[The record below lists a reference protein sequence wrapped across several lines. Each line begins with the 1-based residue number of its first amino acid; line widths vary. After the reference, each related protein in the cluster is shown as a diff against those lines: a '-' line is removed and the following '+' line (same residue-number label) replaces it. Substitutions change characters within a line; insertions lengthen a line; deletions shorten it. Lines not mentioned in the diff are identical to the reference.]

1 MVRTAVISGGE
12 SADSPMRITYAD
24 SSDDDKR
31 PSGSRPTLRQVL
43 KKPSRLLLRRSSVS
57 KVSSP
62 PSATPSRPSSA
73 AGITPPVIPPR
84 TRSLRFQPSLQ
95 SLQRRPRSKQE
106 SHVHGRDSPLME
118 TQQMTDALPELTQT
132 ATKRSVPR
140 TNPEAV
146 VSKPSPAS
154 SPLQRHQTVNMSHDN
169 VPPEPVITALP
180 RLPGSQPQKRKS
192 SGELADGDA
201 RSLPKTNAEVDAEA
215 RSKKGPKSIKR
226 SAFAETAVMQW
237 MDGVD
242 VNGQRS
248 PERST
253 ATAPVSLSKP
263 SSHAAVVLS
272 MLDQNRENIAEAEAK
287 LCSGSTMQH
296 APPVPVPEREASA
309 RRKRDSSMTAT
320 SFSPSVFSRTSS
332 YTEHTFL
339 TTPSEQVA
347 NGVQSKRTSRDS
359 RDSWRYTRSF
369 ASPRSSV
376 MSYSSIP
383 FRSRPFKAEDFANGN
398 DDSGS
403 NNSPTDPTRP
413 NKDQPNDESRFSRDP
428 ASMNRSSYPGSEHLG
443 GAFPRPLSL
452 SPVEENPEIHITN
465 AMEVDAV
472 PEMPTQD
479 VVDEIKDENASISNN
494 TLDMKGTVASTTDS
508 MDGPVTRKTASGRF
522 CKGAFS
528 PGMPTEIF
536 GYHTLDF
543 SASSRLTEEKA
554 RQLAIAAAAQES
566 VEEKEDQPFQA
577 KVKTLEHRRSSSSDV
592 LSSHQIS
599 PRLPEPMSVTPAV
612 EPPTA
617 PVRQQAVLLN
627 SVSSSEA
634 SLSPTDSDFGEGSSG
649 ITDYTDD
656 DIYQLSDGPG
666 ISKVLQIA
674 LANIR
679 RDVVKLVVQELNGI
693 STVAYEPN
701 AYGSTGGAQLPAQ
714 NGSSGGPAANGWYG
728 GNNGGGGKRAAK
740 DRGNEDHEEQEGD
753 QGKRR
758 KLNTGS
764 IHTSILRS
772 RFACPFF
779 KRNPD
784 NHQRWRSCRGPGW
797 EEVRRVK

>member
-1 MVRTAVISGGE
+1 
-12 SADSPMRITYAD
+12 
-24 SSDDDKR
+24 
-31 PSGSRPTLRQVL
+31 
-43 KKPSRLLLRRSSVS
+43 
-57 KVSSP
+57 
-62 PSATPSRPSSA
+62 
-73 AGITPPVIPPR
+73 
-84 TRSLRFQPSLQ
+84 
-95 SLQRRPRSKQE
+95 
-106 SHVHGRDSPLME
+106 ME
-118 TQQMTDALPELTQT
+118 TQQMANALPELAHTVS
-132 ATKRSVPR
+132 KRSLPR
-140 TNPEAV
+140 MNLEAV
-146 VSKPSPAS
+146 MSKPPSIP
-154 SPLQRHQTVNMSHDN
+154 SPLQHHQTVNIPHDH
-169 VPPEPVITALP
+169 VPEPAITALP
-180 RLPGSQPQKRKS
+180 RLPGPQPQKRKS

-201 RSLPKTNAEVDAEA
+201 RSLPKTKAEVDAEA

-248 PERST
+248 PERSS
-253 ATAPVSLSKP
+253 ATAPASPSKP

-272 MLDQNRENIAEAEAK
+272 MIEQNRENIAEAAAK
-287 LCSGSTMQH
+287 LCSGTAMQH
-296 APPVPVPEREASA
+296 PPPVPVPEREASA

-320 SFSPSVFSRTSS
+320 SFSPSIFSRTSS

-383 FRSRPFKAEDFANGN
+383 FRSRPFKAEDFANGL
-398 DDSGS
+398 DDNGS

-413 NKDQPNDESRFSRDP
+413 NKDQSNDESQFSRDS
-428 ASMNRSSYPGSEHLG
+428 ASMNRSSYPGSEHLSV
-443 GAFPRPLSL
+443 AFPRPLSL
-452 SPVEENPEIHITN
+452 SPVEENPEIHITS
-465 AMEVDAV
+465 AMEVDDV
-472 PEMPTQD
+472 PEMRTQD
-479 VVDEIKDENASISNN
+479 VVDDSKDEKASISND
-494 TLDMKGTVASTTDS
+494 TLDMKGTVASTSDS
-508 MDGPVTRKTASGRF
+508 VDGPVARKTASGRF
-522 CKGAFS
+522 CRGAFS

-543 SASSRLTEEKA
+543 SASSRLLEEKA
-554 RQLAIAAAAQES
+554 KQMALAAAAQEDA
-566 VEEKEDQPFQA
+566 EEMEVQPIQA

-599 PRLPEPMSVTPAV
+599 PRLPEPVPVLPAT
-612 EPPTA
+612 EPSIA

-627 SVSSSEA
+627 SLSSSEA

-679 RDVVKLVVQELNGI
+679 RDVVKLVIQELNGI
-693 STVAYEPN
+693 STVAHESN
-701 AYGSTGGAQLPAQ
+701 AYGSTANGQLPPQAPP
-714 NGSSGGPAANGWYG
+714 SAGPAGHGYYG
-728 GNNGGGGKRAAK
+728 GNNGGGKRAAK

-753 QGKRR
+753 PGKRR
-758 KLNTGS
+758 KLNTGA
-764 IHTSILRS
+764 IHSSILRS
-772 RFACPFF
+772 RFACPFY